1 MINITKRGKK
11 NLNIQMKGLNNNLK
25 PALSSN
31 HHSTSLALPSSF
43 RKGSEIE
50 PANWVR
56 GKKKEKERRH
66 HNIEEVLTNTPI
78 HLCSH

>member
-1 MINITKRGKK
+1 
-11 NLNIQMKGLNNNLK
+11 MKGLNNNLK

-56 GKKKEKERRH
+56 GKRKRKKED
-66 HNIEEVLTNTPI
+66 ITI
-78 HLCSH
+78 